1 MSQPIERALR
11 IGQIGMCCGVVMSV
25 LVIAYG
31 YLEPHIHGPAINDW
45 LIVMACPSSIALM
58 ASDTLKWP
66 QVVLVD
72 LVVVVTNAAW
82 YGFWFALAA
91 ISSRHIMDRIFSS
104 NTRADQ

>member
-11 IGQIGMCCGVVMSV
+11 IGQIGMCCGVVMGV

-31 YLEPHIHGPAINDW
+31 YLEPHIHAPAINDW
-45 LIVMACPSSIALM
+45 LVVIACPSSIALM
-58 ASDTLKWP
+58 ASENLKWP
-66 QVVLVD
+66 EVVLLD

-91 ISSRHIMDRIFSS
+91 ISFRQIMVRIFSS
-104 NTRADQ
+104 NTGADR